1 MRVRLLPKLL
11 ILAGVVLT
19 VGLYYSREN
28 LRLDWEDLVELVNI
42 QIDNF
47 SYPFNAERSRPVS
60 SLETETNLNS
70 NVGEPFISFSKSQW
84 DKFWDILYGAY
95 PVDYSDNERLPPR
108 VRQLNYP
115 EMEEKLAQAFPQ
127 PFAYF
132 QEEHWKQFWP
142 MVFGKKAKPR

>member
-11 ILAGVVLT
+11 IFAGIALAAG
-19 VGLYYSREN
+19 GGFFPGN
-28 LRLDWEDLVELVNI
+28 MRLDWEDLVELVNI

-108 VRQLNYP
+108 VRQI
-115 EMEEKLAQAFPQ
+115 
-127 PFAYF
+127 
-132 QEEHWKQFWP
+132 
-142 MVFGKKAKPR
+142 